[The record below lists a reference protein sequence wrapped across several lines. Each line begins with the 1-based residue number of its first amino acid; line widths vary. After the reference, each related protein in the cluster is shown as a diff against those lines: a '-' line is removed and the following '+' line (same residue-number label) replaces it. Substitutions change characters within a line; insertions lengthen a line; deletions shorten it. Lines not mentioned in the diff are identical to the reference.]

1 MARVRALFVLILV
14 LLPGSAWAK
23 RESGGMLRVIA
34 IEGNLRLFRFET
46 EPWPLESGARLP
58 DNSRVELSKD
68 SMLRLRLED
77 RLDFALAGPARL
89 TAYAIPVPA
98 GAEEKNKGPRL
109 VLKLDEGS
117 LLVDGRLQFGR
128 AQDVVLS
135 LPDLTLPL
143 PTGVRLVARTHGGKS
158 ELFVPQD
165 DDGEPRSVTWDPV
178 TSSLKP
184 SARNNRDP
192 KLSQDLWDEFDRP
205 IPIFVVGRDYNRD
218 LGLWP
223 RPAVLAPM
231 LVETLGELDG
241 LVVVE
246 GSGDTFFANMANN
259 ALKTGKDFFVRE
271 MAAARD
277 ARWVVVGNCVAQTLA
292 DSPAP
297 GEPKGRR
304 LVGQAEVRVLEVGGV
319 GEELV
324 NEQAVTIVARAGRPL
339 ELAGRDAFEGASLK
353 VSKYV
358 AYQLEN
364 LAQGRQHAPVLLRLV
379 FNNVDQ
385 DRQVALRRGL
395 SSMDSVQRV
404 FKRGYAAKTLKIDVM
419 LRKTEAEYW
428 AQMQAWPWPG
438 FTLKNAGQE
447 DDARVFTVRK
457 R

>member
-1 MARVRALFVLILV
+1 MRIFRILSLLALT
-14 LLPGSAWAK
+14 LLSSPAWSK
-23 RESGGMLRVIA
+23 RESGGLLRVIS
-34 IEGNLRLFRFET
+34 IEGGLRLFRFET

-58 DNSRVELSKD
+58 DNSRVELTAN

-98 GAEEKNKGPRL
+98 GAEGKGQGPRL

-117 LLVDGRLQFGR
+117 LLIDGRLQFGR

-143 PTGVRLVARTHGGKS
+143 PTGVRLVARTLKGKT
-158 ELFVPQD
+158 ELFVPQE

-178 TSSLKP
+178 TSQLKP
-184 SARNNRDP
+184 SLHNSRDP
-192 KLSQDLWDEFDRP
+192 KLSEELWDEFDRP

-246 GSGDTFFANMANN
+246 GSGDTYFAAMANN
-259 ALKTGKDFFVRE
+259 ALKTGQDFFVRE

-292 DSPAP
+292 DSPSH

-304 LVGQAEVRVLEVGGV
+304 LVGQAEVRVLEVGGT

-324 NEQAVTIVARAGRPL
+324 NEQATTIVARAGRPL
-339 ELAGRDAFEGASLK
+339 ELAGREAFEAASLK

-385 DRQVALRRGL
+385 ERQLALRRGL
-395 SSMDSVQRV
+395 ASMDSVQRV
-404 FKRGYAAKTLKIDVM
+404 FKRVYAAKSLKIDLI
-419 LRKTEAEYW
+419 LRKDEPEFW
-428 AQMQAWPWPG
+428 AQLQAWRWSG
-438 FTLKNAGQE
+438 FSLRAQPDEEGAK
-447 DDARVFTVRK
+447 VFIIRK
-457 R
+457 Q